1 MLLEGK
7 AAVRL
12 FKPRLCDPALL
23 AAACAQDLIDF
34 ATSNDPSLQLPYKIT
49 ESRVHDLPVDMDRPV
64 LWTRAMKYML
74 TNLKWLLV
82 WASKWRRV

>member
-1 MLLEGK
+1 VTRLSRLL
-7 AAVRL
+7 L
-12 FKPRLCDPALL
+12 
-23 AAACAQDLIDF
+23 AQDLIDF